1 VAYYCG
7 GCAGSSNLVPLQSS
21 PSLTGHAGRA
31 QGALCLAPY
40 APLPPPW
47 FFCRFDVNSVLLGVA
62 GWLAAAVLSDATW
75 RLSLLVLRKLPQL
88 VTARS
93 NPPGLP
99 VPQRRLPGDREYSMR
114 VVKLGM
120 PSELPSVVL
129 APLGEEV
136 FFRGFLLP
144 VLATAMPLAAAVAA
158 SSFLFAMAHIQRRDY
173 DLVHSTS
180 WYTGFGVLM
189 SCLTLVGHGNLA
201 APIVAHALFNA
212 GMVVDQYTV
221 DVLVLAGKWRAFVE
235 WFAEYVAELDAK
247 NPDFRPQL
255 SAELQRFVSNMLAER
270 SRLAALHSEGACAD
284 APPDEEQAA
293 AGAGDRAIERGAF
306 S

>member
-1 VAYYCG
+1 
-7 GCAGSSNLVPLQSS
+7 
-21 PSLTGHAGRA
+21 
-31 QGALCLAPY
+31 
-40 APLPPPW
+40 
-47 FFCRFDVNSVLLGVA
+47 
-62 GWLAAAVLSDATW
+62 
-75 RLSLLVLRKLPQL
+75 
-88 VTARS
+88 
-93 NPPGLP
+93 
-99 VPQRRLPGDREYSMR
+99 MR

-173 DLVHSTS
+173 DPVHSTS

-270 SRLAALHSEGACAD
+270 SRLAALDSEGAS
-284 APPDEEQAA
+284 DEEQAA
-293 AGAGDRAIERGAF
+293 AGAGDRASERGAF